1 MRRKAS
7 ELPAYQQAM
16 GLLVRREH
24 SKRELRQKLRQRGK
38 EDGEIDAA
46 LETLS
51 RQDFQND
58 ERFAMALARSRQ
70 AAGYGPVRIR
80 AEMAQHSLATEVIT
94 GAIAALPGD
103 WLETAQGLVARRY
116 LRKIQ
121 SNPAQSRKAVD
132 FLLRRGFEQK
142 TAYSAVKI
150 TEWPVEP
157 ELIDE
162 SP

>member
-24 SKRELRQKLRQRGK
+24 SKRELKQKLRQRG
-38 EDGEIDAA
+38 
-46 LETLS
+46 
-51 RQDFQND
+51 
-58 ERFAMALARSRQ
+58 ALARSRQ

-80 AEMAQHSLATEVIT
+80 AEMAQHSLAAEVIT
-94 GAIAALPGD
+94 EAIAALPGN

-121 SNPAQSRKAVD
+121 SDPAQSRKAVD

-142 TAYSAVKI
+142 TAYNAVKI

-157 ELIDE
+157 DLIDE

>member
-94 GAIAALPGD
+94 EAIAALPGD
-103 WLETAQGLVARRY
+103 WLETAQGLVASRY